1 MERQVGADFGNVSIA
16 QMKMDALWKKKVVV
30 EAEEEDVDGEKVA
43 EPEDDEEGRGKVIEV
58 EKQGRK
64 E

>member
-16 QMKMDALWKKKVVV
+16 QMKMDALWKKVVV
-30 EAEEEDVDGEKVA
+30 EAEEEDVDEEKVA
-43 EPEDDEEGRGKVIEV
+43 EPEDDDEGRGKVMEGE
-58 EKQGRK
+58 EKGRK